1 MLRFFLKRMKGNAT
15 DRTMIGKLAGY
26 LGLLSNA
33 LLFVAKFLI
42 GLSAQSVSIMA
53 DAINSL
59 SDTASSFLT
68 LIGFRIA
75 AKPADR
81 EHPYG
86 HERFEYISG
95 FVVSLLITFVGFQFL
110 KNAFEKIIAPEP
122 IRLSPWLFIVLILSI
137 GLKLWQ
143 GLMYRQL
150 AKKIDSATL
159 QASGQDSFNDVLTTV
174 AVLLSALIEWGTGW
188 RVDGYIGLLIA
199 LYILFSGIMMIRTF
213 INELLGARPTEAEIR
228 EMEDRL
234 DRYPTILGYHDLL
247 VHNYGPKNRFASVH
261 IEVNE
266 SWSLSQAHEVI
277 DAIEH
282 DFQRNLQV
290 ELVCHLD
297 PVPIQNKQ
305 YRQLREKVRQIVET
319 IDPELRMHDF
329 RIHEKQFAF
338 DLVIPKQ
345 RNYKDRELQDKI
357 YQKITHE
364 IGTYE
369 VAITFDHTYLL

>member
-110 KNAFEKIIAPEP
+110 KNAF
-122 IRLSPWLFIVLILSI
+122 
-137 GLKLWQ
+137 
-143 GLMYRQL
+143 
-150 AKKIDSATL
+150 
-159 QASGQDSFNDVLTTV
+159 
-174 AVLLSALIEWGTGW
+174 
-188 RVDGYIGLLIA
+188 
-199 LYILFSGIMMIRTF
+199 
-213 INELLGARPTEAEIR
+213 
-228 EMEDRL
+228 
-234 DRYPTILGYHDLL
+234 
-247 VHNYGPKNRFASVH
+247 
-261 IEVNE
+261 
-266 SWSLSQAHEVI
+266 
-277 DAIEH
+277 
-282 DFQRNLQV
+282 
-290 ELVCHLD
+290 
-297 PVPIQNKQ
+297 
-305 YRQLREKVRQIVET
+305 
-319 IDPELRMHDF
+319 
-329 RIHEKQFAF
+329 
-338 DLVIPKQ
+338 
-345 RNYKDRELQDKI
+345 
-357 YQKITHE
+357 
-364 IGTYE
+364 
-369 VAITFDHTYLL
+369 

>member
-1 MLRFFLKRMKGNAT
+1 MLRFFLKRMKGTGN
-15 DRTMIGKLAGY
+15 DRTRIGKLAGY
-26 LGLLSNA
+26 LGLFSNA
-33 LLFVAKFLI
+33 LLFVGKFLI
-42 GLSAQSVSIMA
+42 GLSARSVSIMA

-59 SDTASSFLT
+59 SDTVSSFLT

-110 KNAFEKIIAPEP
+110 KNAFEKIITPEP
-122 IRLSPWLFIVLILSI
+122 IRLSSWLFIVLVLSI
-137 GLKLWQ
+137 GIKLWQ
-143 GLMYRQL
+143 GSMYRQL
-150 AKKIDSATL
+150 AKKIDSAAL
-159 QASGQDSFNDVLTTV
+159 QASGQDSFNDVLTTG
-174 AVLLSALIEWGTGW
+174 AVLVSALIEWGTGW

-199 LYILFSGIMMIRTF
+199 LYILYSGIMMIRTF
-213 INELLGARPTEAEIR
+213 INELLGARPTETEIQ
-228 EMEDRL
+228 EMEERL

-247 VHNYGPKNRFASVH
+247 VHSYGPKRRFASVH

-266 SWSLSQAHEVI
+266 NWSLSQAHEVI

-282 DFQRNLQV
+282 DFQRNLHV

-297 PVPIQNKQ
+297 PVPIQNEE
-305 YRQLREKVRQIVET
+305 YRQLREQVRQIIEQ

-329 RIHEKQFAF
+329 RIHAQQFTF

-345 RNYKDRELQDKI
+345 RKYTDRELQEKI
-357 YQKITHE
+357 FQKIVRD
-364 IGTYE
+364 IGRYE
-369 VAITFDHTYLL
+369 VSITFDHTYLL

>member
-159 QASGQDSFNDVLTTV
+159 QANGQDSFNDVLTTV

-297 PVPIQNKQ
+297 PVPIQINSTGSCGKKSDKS
-305 YRQLREKVRQIVET
+305 LRRLIQS
-319 IDPELRMHDF
+319 
-329 RIHEKQFAF
+329 
-338 DLVIPKQ
+338 
-345 RNYKDRELQDKI
+345 
-357 YQKITHE
+357 
-364 IGTYE
+364 
-369 VAITFDHTYLL
+369 